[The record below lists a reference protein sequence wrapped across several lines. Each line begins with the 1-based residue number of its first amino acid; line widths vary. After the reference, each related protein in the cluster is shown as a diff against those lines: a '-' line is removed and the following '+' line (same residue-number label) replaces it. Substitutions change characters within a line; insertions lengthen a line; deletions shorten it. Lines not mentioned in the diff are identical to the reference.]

1 MLHVGYVKERCTHS
15 KCSEKK
21 KKNIK
26 NKENIFNLTVQYLE
40 KYSSTIQQLA
50 YRGWPQVNRQ
60 EELEEREETG
70 DGRAEGSSAI
80 GG

>member
-1 MLHVGYVKERCTHS
+1 MLR
-15 KCSEKK
+15 KK
-21 KKNIK
+21 KKK

-40 KYSSTIQQLA
+40 KYSCTIQQLA

-60 EELEEREETG
+60 EELEEGEEMG